1 MMSKVV
7 VLNLG
12 KGTVQ
17 NGFPFV
23 TAQLKLAG
31 KVKQFTGSLP
41 AVPELVEIYRRWQ
54 LFYELLYKAR
64 SINIRSIESL
74 TVNQNQDEDEDND
87 DIIIDEADI
96 THVSDADFN
105 QVSQQLKTNLDNW
118 LDSSEFRSIERQLRK
133 ELHPEDEIHFIIQ
146 TEDNQLRKI
155 PWYNW
160 QFFEDYPHAEMS
172 LSSLNFESGKIK
184 HTSGKKVRILAIIG
198 DSSGIDVETD
208 KQLISSLK
216 DAETVFLVEPQRQQL
231 DELLWDKRGW
241 DILFFAG
248 HSNTGCED
256 NIGNIYIN
264 KTQSLTINELK
275 NALQKAIERG
285 LQIAIFNSCEGLGL
299 AVQLTDLHIPQI
311 IVMREPVPDSV
322 AQQFLKHFLTTFAYG
337 ESFYLAVREARERLQ
352 GIEGEFP
359 GASWLPVI
367 FQNPAEIPP
376 TWQQLR
382 DKIDSIPS
390 PSPPPIRSYN
400 KPKKST
406 VILSSLFITALLMG
420 LRWLGVMQPWELKAF
435 DFLMQKMPAEK
446 ADKRILI
453 VGADEEDI
461 SNDKY
466 GYPIPDETLNQ
477 LLEKIQTYQPAAI
490 GVDIFRDQPV
500 FKSNNK
506 NPQQQTQINQWEKNK
521 NLIAICAGNN
531 LKNSVAPPPNI
542 NKQQVGYADLFDDKP
557 QTQKQDDTIR
567 RYLLSRSPNALT
579 DASRCNTSYSFAWQ
593 LLYRYFRNKSKSQ
606 PPSQSQQ
613 ISVTTVDNNWQFG
626 DTIIK
631 RLQPQS
637 GGYQNLDASGNQLLI
652 NYRNTPIIAQQVTIR
667 DILENSNKFN
677 PDWVK
682 DRIVLVGITAT
693 SIRDI
698 HDTPQG
704 EIRGLFIH
712 AHAISQILS
721 AVEDNRTLIWWLP
734 QWGDAT
740 LVFLFSCVG
749 GIIIWFWGNS
759 KHQIIAISS
768 AAIVLYIVCWF
779 ALTKGAWFPLVPSTL
794 ALLGTGGIVVV
805 LRMRNRETINN
816 YQ

>member
-1 MMSKVV
+1 MSKVI

-12 KGTVQ
+12 KGSVQ
-17 NGFPFV
+17 TGFPFV
-23 TAQLKLAG
+23 TAQLKLSG
-31 KVKQFTGSLP
+31 KVMQFTGSLP
-41 AVPELVEIYRRWQ
+41 AIPELVEIYRRWQ

-64 SINIRSIESL
+64 STNIRSIQPL
-74 TVNQNQDEDEDND
+74 TINQNEVEDDDEDD
-87 DIIIDEADI
+87 DIVIDESDI
-96 THVSDADFN
+96 THVSHADFN
-105 QVSQQLKTNLDNW
+105 NVCQQLKINLNNW

-133 ELHPEDEIHFIIQ
+133 ELHPEDEIHFIVQ

-160 QFFEDYPHAEMS
+160 QFFEDYPRTEMS
-172 LSSLNFESGKIK
+172 LSSLNFEPGKIK

-198 DSSGIDVETD
+198 DSSGIDVEID
-208 KQLISSLK
+208 KKLIASLT
-216 DAETVFLVEPQRQQL
+216 DAETVFLVEPQRQEL

-248 HSNTGCED
+248 HSNTGCDD

-264 KTQSLTINELK
+264 KTDSLTINELK

-285 LQIAIFNSCEGLGL
+285 LQLAIFNSCEGLGL
-299 AVQLTDLHIPQI
+299 AAQLTDLRIPQI

-322 AQQFLKHFLTTFAYG
+322 AQQFLKHFLTIFAGG

-382 DKIDSIPS
+382 DKVDFNPTSTIPVQ
-390 PSPPPIRSYN
+390 PYI
-400 KPKKST
+400 KPKIST
-406 VILSSLFITALLMG
+406 VFLSSVIITILLMG
-420 LRWLGVMQPWELKAF
+420 LRWLGVMQPFELKAF

-466 GYPIPDETLNQ
+466 GYPIPDKTLNQ

-500 FKSNNK
+500 LKNDNK
-506 NPQQQTQINQWEKNK
+506 NSQQQTLLNQWEENK

-531 LKNSVAPPPNI
+531 LNNSVAPPPNI
-542 NKQQVGYADLFDDKP
+542 DKKQVGYVDLFDDKS
-557 QTQKQDDTIR
+557 QTLAEDDTIR
-567 RYLLSRSPNALT
+567 RYLLSRSPNAIT
-579 DASRCNTSYSFAWQ
+579 NASRCNTSYSFAWQ
-593 LLYRYFRNKSKSQ
+593 LLYRYFKNK
-606 PPSQSQQ
+606 Q
-613 ISVTTVDNNWQFG
+613 IPVTTVNSNWQFG
-626 DTIIK
+626 DTVIK
-631 RLQPQS
+631 RLHSQS

-712 AHAISQILS
+712 AHTISQILS

-734 QWGDAT
+734 QWGDT
-740 LVFLFSCVG
+740 ILVLFFSCVG
-749 GIIIWFWGNS
+749 GIIIWHWQNP

-768 AAIVLYIVCWF
+768 AAIILYLVCWF
-779 ALTKGAWFPLVPSTL
+779 AFTKGAWFPLIPSIL
-794 ALLGTGGIVVV
+794 ALLGTGGIVTVWT
-805 LRMRNRETINN
+805 MKREKVIGNW
-816 YQ
+816 

>member
-1 MMSKVV
+1 MSKVI

-12 KGTVQ
+12 NGSVQ
-17 NGFPFV
+17 TGFPFV
-23 TAQLKLAG
+23 TAQLKLSG
-31 KVKQFTGSLP
+31 KVMQFTGSLP
-41 AVPELVEIYRRWQ
+41 AIPELAEIYRRWQ

-64 SINIRSIESL
+64 STNIRSIQPL
-74 TVNQNQDEDEDND
+74 TINQNQDEDEDDDD
-87 DIIIDEADI
+87 DIIIDESDI
-96 THVSDADFN
+96 THVSHADFN
-105 QVSQQLKTNLDNW
+105 NVCQQLKINLNNW
-118 LDSSEFRSIERQLRK
+118 LDSPEFRSIERQLRK

-160 QFFEDYPHAEMS
+160 QFFEDYPRTEMS
-172 LSSLNFESGKIK
+172 LSSLNFEPGKIK

-198 DSSGIDVETD
+198 DSSGIDVEID
-208 KQLISSLK
+208 KRLIASLT

-248 HSNTGCED
+248 HSNTGCDD

-264 KTQSLTINELK
+264 KTNSLTINELK
-275 NALQKAIERG
+275 NALNKAIERG
-285 LQIAIFNSCEGLGL
+285 LQLAIFNSCEGLGL
-299 AVQLTDLHIPQI
+299 AAQLTDLRIPQI

-322 AQQFLKHFLTTFAYG
+322 AQQFLKHFLTIFAGG

-382 DKIDSIPS
+382 DKVDSIPAAKTL
-390 PSPPPIRSYN
+390 PVRPYI
-400 KPKKST
+400 KPKIST
-406 VILSSLFITALLMG
+406 VVLSSIFITALFMG
-420 LRWLGVMQPWELKAF
+420 LRWLGIMQPWELKAL
-435 DFLMQKMPAEK
+435 DFLMQKMPIEK

-466 GYPIPDETLNQ
+466 GYPIPDKTLGQ

-500 FKSNNK
+500 FRSDNK
-506 NPQQQTQINQWEKNK
+506 NTHQQTLINQWQENK

-531 LKNSVAPPPNI
+531 LSNSVAPPPNI
-542 NKQQVGYADLFDDKP
+542 DKKQVGYADLFDDKS

-567 RYLLSRSPNALT
+567 RYLLSRSPNAIT
-579 DASRCNTSYSFAWQ
+579 NASRCNTSYSFAWQ
-593 LLYRYFRNKSKSQ
+593 LLYRYFRNKRI
-606 PPSQSQQ
+606 P
-613 ISVTTVDNNWQFG
+613 VTTVDSNWQFG

-631 RLQPQS
+631 RLQSQS
-637 GGYQNLDASGNQLLI
+637 SGYQNLDASGNQLLI
-652 NYRNTPIIAQQVTIR
+652 NYRNTPKIAQQVTIR

-682 DRIVLVGITAT
+682 DRIVLIGITAT

-704 EIRGLFIH
+704 EIRGLYIH

-721 AVEDNRTLIWWLP
+721 AVEDNRTLTWWLP
-734 QWGDAT
+734 QWGDT
-740 LVFLFSCVG
+740 ILVFLFSCTG
-749 GIIIWFWGNS
+749 GIIIWIWQNRT
-759 KHQIIAISS
+759 HQIIAISS
-768 AAIVLYIVCWF
+768 AAIILYIVCWF
-779 ALTKGAWFPLVPSTL
+779 ALTKGGWFPLIPSTL
-794 ALLGTGGIVVV
+794 ALLGTSGIVVV
-805 LRMRNRETINN
+805 WTMKIEKVIGNG
-816 YQ
+816 

>member
-1 MMSKVV
+1 MSKVI

-12 KGTVQ
+12 NGSVQ
-17 NGFPFV
+17 TGFPFV
-23 TAQLKLAG
+23 TAQLKLSG
-31 KVKQFTGSLP
+31 KVMQFTGSLP
-41 AVPELVEIYRRWQ
+41 AIPELAEIYRRWQ

-64 SINIRSIESL
+64 STNIRSIQPL
-74 TVNQNQDEDEDND
+74 TINQNQDEDEDDDD
-87 DIIIDEADI
+87 DIIIDESDI
-96 THVSDADFN
+96 THVSHADFN
-105 QVSQQLKTNLDNW
+105 NVCQQLKINLNNW
-118 LDSSEFRSIERQLRK
+118 LDSPEFRSIERQLRK

-160 QFFEDYPHAEMS
+160 QFFEDYPRTEMS
-172 LSSLNFESGKIK
+172 LSSLNFEPGKIK

-198 DSSGIDVETD
+198 DSSGIDVEID
-208 KQLISSLK
+208 KRLIASLT

-248 HSNTGCED
+248 HSNTGCDD

-264 KTQSLTINELK
+264 KTNSLTINELK
-275 NALQKAIERG
+275 NALNKAIERG
-285 LQIAIFNSCEGLGL
+285 LQLAIFNSCEGLGL
-299 AVQLTDLHIPQI
+299 AAQLTDLRIPQI

-322 AQQFLKHFLTTFAYG
+322 AQQFLKHFLTIFAGG

-382 DKIDSIPS
+382 DKVDSIPAAKTL
-390 PSPPPIRSYN
+390 PVRPYI
-400 KPKKST
+400 KPKIST
-406 VILSSLFITALLMG
+406 VVLSSIFITALFMG
-420 LRWLGVMQPWELKAF
+420 LRWLGIMQPWELKAL
-435 DFLMQKMPAEK
+435 DFLMQKMPIEK

-466 GYPIPDETLNQ
+466 GYPIPDKTLGQ

-500 FKSNNK
+500 SGRDNK
-506 NPQQQTQINQWEKNK
+506 NSQKQYLINQWKENK

-531 LKNSVAPPPNI
+531 LKNSVAPPPNVD
-542 NKQQVGYADLFDDKP
+542 KKQVGYADLFDDKS

-567 RYLLSRSPNALT
+567 RYLLSRSPNAIT
-579 DASRCNTSYSFAWQ
+579 NASRCNTSYSFAWQ
-593 LLYRYFRNKSKSQ
+593 LLYRYFRNKRI
-606 PPSQSQQ
+606 P
-613 ISVTTVDNNWQFG
+613 VTTVDSNWQFG

-631 RLQPQS
+631 RLQSQS
-637 GGYQNLDASGNQLLI
+637 SGYQNLDASGNQLLI
-652 NYRNTPIIAQQVTIR
+652 NYRNTPKIAQQVTIR

-682 DRIVLVGITAT
+682 DRIVLIGITAT

-704 EIRGLFIH
+704 EIRGLYIH

-721 AVEDNRTLIWWLP
+721 AVEDNRTLTWWLP
-734 QWGDAT
+734 QWGDT
-740 LVFLFSCVG
+740 ILVFLFSCTG
-749 GIIIWFWGNS
+749 GIIIWIWQNRT
-759 KHQIIAISS
+759 HQIIAISS
-768 AAIVLYIVCWF
+768 AAIILYIVCWF
-779 ALTKGAWFPLVPSTL
+779 ALTKGGWFPLIPSTL
-794 ALLGTGGIVVV
+794 ALLGTSGIVVV
-805 LRMRNRETINN
+805 WTMKIEKVIGNG
-816 YQ
+816 

>member
-1 MMSKVV
+1 MSKVI

-12 KGTVQ
+12 KGNLQT
-17 NGFPFV
+17 GFPFV
-23 TAQLKLAG
+23 TAQLKLSG
-31 KVKQFTGSLP
+31 KVMQFTGSLP
-41 AVPELVEIYRRWQ
+41 AIPELIEIYRRWQ

-64 SINIRSIESL
+64 SINIRSIQPL
-74 TVNQNQDEDEDND
+74 TINQNEDEDDEDD
-87 DIIIDEADI
+87 DIVIDESDI
-96 THVSDADFN
+96 THVSHADFTN
-105 QVSQQLKTNLDNW
+105 VCQQLKINLDNW
-118 LDSSEFRSIERQLRK
+118 LDSSQFRTIERQLRK

-172 LSSLNFESGKIK
+172 LSSLNFEPGKIK

-198 DSSGIDVETD
+198 DSNGIDVETD
-208 KQLISSLK
+208 KQLIANLT

-231 DELLWDKRGW
+231 DEMLWDKRGW

-248 HSNTGCED
+248 HSNTRCDD

-264 KTQSLTINELK
+264 NSDSLTIKELK
-275 NALQKAIERG
+275 NALHKAIQRG
-285 LQIAIFNSCEGLGL
+285 LQLAIFNSCEGLGL
-299 AVQLTDLHIPQI
+299 AAQLTDLHIPQI

-322 AQQFLKHFLTTFAYG
+322 AQQFLKHFLTIFAGG
-337 ESFYLAVREARERLQ
+337 ESFYLSVREARERLQ
-352 GIEGEFP
+352 GIETEFP

-376 TWQQLR
+376 SWQQLR
-382 DKIDSIPS
+382 DKVDFIPPAK
-390 PSPPPIRSYN
+390 PSVVHPYI
-400 KPKKST
+400 KPKTKPKIST
-406 VILSSLFITALLMG
+406 VILSSVIITILLMG
-420 LRWLGVMQPWELKAF
+420 LRWLGIIQPWELKAF
-435 DFLMQKMPAEK
+435 DFLMLRMPVEK

-453 VGADEEDI
+453 IGADEEDI
-461 SNDKY
+461 SSNKY
-466 GYPIPDETLNQ
+466 GYPIPDRTLSQ

-500 FKSNNK
+500 TSNSK
-506 NPQQQTQINQWEKNK
+506 NNRQQTLLNQWKENK
-521 NLIAICAGNN
+521 NLIAICAGSN

-542 NKQQVGYADLFDDKP
+542 AKNQVGYVDLFDDKS
-557 QTQKQDDTIR
+557 QTQNQDDTIR
-567 RYLLSRSPNALT
+567 RYLLSRSPNPIT
-579 DASRCNTSYSFAWQ
+579 NNSRCNSSYSFAWQ
-593 LLYRYFRNKSKSQ
+593 LLYRYFKSKAKSQ
-606 PPSQSQQ
+606 GIP
-613 ISVTTVDNNWQFG
+613 VTTVDKNWQFG
-626 DTIIK
+626 DTVIT

-652 NYRNTPIIAQQVTIR
+652 NYRNAPIIAQQVTIR
-667 DILENSNKFN
+667 DVLENSNNFN

-682 DRIVLVGITAT
+682 NRIILIGITAT

-734 QWGDAT
+734 QWQDT
-740 LVFLFSCVG
+740 IFVLLFSTTG
-749 GIIIWFWGNS
+749 GIIIWFWQNRI
-759 KHQIIAISS
+759 HQTIAVSS
-768 AAIVLYIVCWF
+768 AAIILYIVCWF
-779 ALTKGAWFPLVPSTL
+779 ALTKGGWLPLIPSML
-794 ALLGTGGIVVV
+794 ALLGTSGVVV
-805 LRMRNRETINN
+805 LSVRKGDGEIGRLGDKG
-816 YQ
+816 

>member
-1 MMSKVV
+1 MSKVI

-12 KGTVQ
+12 NGSVQ
-17 NGFPFV
+17 TGFPFV
-23 TAQLKLAG
+23 TAQLKLSG
-31 KVKQFTGSLP
+31 KVMQFTGSLP
-41 AVPELVEIYRRWQ
+41 AIPELAEIYRRWQ

-64 SINIRSIESL
+64 STNIRSIQPL
-74 TVNQNQDEDEDND
+74 TINQNEVEDEDEDD
-87 DIIIDEADI
+87 DIIIDESDI
-96 THVSDADFN
+96 THVSHADFN
-105 QVSQQLKTNLDNW
+105 NVCQQLKINLNNW
-118 LDSSEFRSIERQLRK
+118 LDSPEFRSIERQLRK

-160 QFFEDYPHAEMS
+160 QFFEDYPRTEMS
-172 LSSLNFESGKIK
+172 LSSLNFEPGKIK

-198 DSSGIDVETD
+198 DSSGIDVEID
-208 KQLISSLK
+208 KRLIASLT

-248 HSNTGCED
+248 HSNTGCDD

-264 KTQSLTINELK
+264 KTNSLTINELK
-275 NALQKAIERG
+275 NALNKAIERG
-285 LQIAIFNSCEGLGL
+285 LQLAIFNSCEGLGL
-299 AVQLTDLHIPQI
+299 AAQLTDLRIPQI

-322 AQQFLKHFLTTFAYG
+322 AQQFLKHFLTIFAGG

-382 DKIDSIPS
+382 DKVDSIPAAKTL
-390 PSPPPIRSYN
+390 PVRPYI
-400 KPKKST
+400 KPKIST
-406 VILSSLFITALLMG
+406 VVLSSVFITALFMG
-420 LRWLGVMQPWELKAF
+420 LRWLGIMQPWELKAL
-435 DFLMQKMPAEK
+435 DFLMQKMPIEK

-466 GYPIPDETLNQ
+466 GYPIPDKTLGQ

-500 FKSNNK
+500 SGRDNK
-506 NPQQQTQINQWEKNK
+506 NSQKQYLINQWKENK

-531 LKNSVAPPPNI
+531 LSNSVAPPPNI
-542 NKQQVGYADLFDDKP
+542 DKKQVGYADLFDDKS

-567 RYLLSRSPNALT
+567 RYLLSRSPNAIT
-579 DASRCNTSYSFAWQ
+579 NASRCNTSYSFAWQ
-593 LLYRYFRNKSKSQ
+593 LLYRYFRNKRI
-606 PPSQSQQ
+606 P
-613 ISVTTVDNNWQFG
+613 VTTVDSNWQFG

-631 RLQPQS
+631 RLQSQS
-637 GGYQNLDASGNQLLI
+637 SGYQNLDASGNQLLI
-652 NYRNTPIIAQQVTIR
+652 NYRNTPKIAQQVTIR

-682 DRIVLVGITAT
+682 DRIVLIGITAT

-704 EIRGLFIH
+704 EIRGLYIH

-721 AVEDNRTLIWWLP
+721 AVEDNRTLTWWLP
-734 QWGDAT
+734 QWGDT
-740 LVFLFSCVG
+740 ILVFLFSTTG
-749 GIIIWFWGNS
+749 GIIFWIWQNRT
-759 KHQIIAISS
+759 HQIIAISS
-768 AAIVLYIVCWF
+768 AAIILYIVCWF
-779 ALTKGAWFPLVPSTL
+779 ALTKGGWFPLIPSTL
-794 ALLGTGGIVVV
+794 ALLGTSGIVVV
-805 LRMRNRETINN
+805 WTMKIEKVIGNG
-816 YQ
+816 

>member
-1 MMSKVV
+1 MSKVI

-12 KGTVQ
+12 NGSVQ
-17 NGFPFV
+17 TGFPFV
-23 TAQLKLAG
+23 TAQLKLSG
-31 KVKQFTGSLP
+31 KVMQFTGSLP
-41 AVPELVEIYRRWQ
+41 AIPELAEIYRRWQ

-64 SINIRSIESL
+64 STNIRSIQPL
-74 TVNQNQDEDEDND
+74 TINQNEDEDEDEDD
-87 DIIIDEADI
+87 DIIIDESDI
-96 THVSDADFN
+96 THVSHADFN
-105 QVSQQLKTNLDNW
+105 NVCQQLKINLNNW
-118 LDSSEFRSIERQLRK
+118 LDSPEFRSIERQLRK

-160 QFFEDYPHAEMS
+160 QFFEDYPRTEMS
-172 LSSLNFESGKIK
+172 LSSLNFEPGKIK

-198 DSSGIDVETD
+198 DSSGIDVEID
-208 KQLISSLK
+208 KRLIASLT

-248 HSNTGCED
+248 HSNTGCDD

-264 KTQSLTINELK
+264 KTNSLTINELK
-275 NALQKAIERG
+275 NALNKAIERG
-285 LQIAIFNSCEGLGL
+285 LQLAIFNSCEGLGL
-299 AVQLTDLHIPQI
+299 ATQLNDLHIPQI

-322 AQQFLKHFLTTFAYG
+322 AQQFLKHFLTIFAGG

-382 DKIDSIPS
+382 DKVDSIPAAKTL
-390 PSPPPIRSYN
+390 PVRPYV
-400 KPKKST
+400 KPKIST
-406 VILSSLFITALLMG
+406 LVLSSVFITALLMG
-420 LRWLGVMQPWELKAF
+420 LRWLGIMQPWELKAL
-435 DFLMQKMPAEK
+435 DFLMQKMPIEK

-453 VGADEEDI
+453 IGADEEDI

-466 GYPIPDETLNQ
+466 GYPIPDTTLDQ

-500 FKSNNK
+500 SRSNNK
-506 NPQQQTQINQWEKNK
+506 NPQQKTLINQWQENK

-531 LKNSVAPPPNI
+531 LSNSVAPPPNI
-542 NKQQVGYADLFDDKP
+542 DKKQVGYADLFDDKS

-567 RYLLSRSPNALT
+567 RYLLSRSPNAIT
-579 DASRCNTSYSFAWQ
+579 NASRCNTSYSFAWQ
-593 LLYRYFRNKSKSQ
+593 LLYRYFRNKRI
-606 PPSQSQQ
+606 P
-613 ISVTTVDNNWQFG
+613 VTTVDSNWQFG
-626 DTIIK
+626 NTIIK
-631 RLQPQS
+631 RLQS
-637 GGYQNLDASGNQLLI
+637 RSSGYQNLDARGNQLLI
-652 NYRNTPIIAQQVTIR
+652 NYRNTPKIAQQVTIR

-682 DRIVLVGITAT
+682 DRIVLIGITAT

-704 EIRGLFIH
+704 EIRGLYIH

-721 AVEDNRTLIWWLP
+721 AVEDNRTLTWWLP
-734 QWGDAT
+734 QWGDT
-740 LVFLFSCVG
+740 ILVFLFSSTG
-749 GIIIWFWGNS
+749 GIIFWIWQNRT
-759 KHQIIAISS
+759 HQIIAISS
-768 AAIVLYIVCWF
+768 AAIILYIVCWF
-779 ALTKGAWFPLVPSTL
+779 ALTKGGWFPLIPSTL
-794 ALLGTGGIVVV
+794 ALLGTSGIVAVWT
-805 LRMRNRETINN
+805 MKREKVIGNG
-816 YQ
+816 

>member
-1 MMSKVV
+1 MSKVV

-12 KGTVQ
+12 KGSVQ
-17 NGFPFV
+17 TGFPFV
-23 TAQLKLAG
+23 TAQLKLSG
-31 KVKQFTGSLP
+31 KVMQFTGSLP
-41 AVPELVEIYRRWQ
+41 ALPKLVELYRRWQ

-64 SINIRSIESL
+64 SINIRSIQPL
-74 TVNQNQDEDEDND
+74 INQDEDDD
-87 DIIIDEADI
+87 DITIDEADI

-105 QVSQQLKTNLDNW
+105 DVCQQLKINLDNW
-118 LDSSEFRSIERQLRK
+118 LDSPEFRTIERQLRK

-172 LSSLNFESGKIK
+172 LSSLNFEPGKIK

-198 DSSGIDVETD
+198 DSTGIDVETD
-208 KQLISSLK
+208 KQLIANLTGVE
-216 DAETVFLVEPQRQQL
+216 AVFLVEPQRQQL

-248 HSNTGCED
+248 HSNTQYDD

-264 KTQSLTINELK
+264 NTDSLTINELK
-275 NALQKAIERG
+275 NALHKAIERG
-285 LQIAIFNSCEGLGL
+285 LQLAIFNSCEGLGL
-299 AVQLTDLHIPQI
+299 AAQLTDLHIPQI

-322 AQQFLKHFLTTFAYG
+322 AQQFLKHFLTIFAYG

-382 DKIDSIPS
+382 DKVDSIPFPL
-390 PSPPPIRSYN
+390 PSSILPYI
-400 KPKKST
+400 KPKIYT
-406 VILSSLFITALLMG
+406 VISIGVFITVLLMG

-435 DFLMQKMPAEK
+435 DFLMQKMPVEK

-461 SNDKY
+461 STNRY
-466 GYPIPDETLNQ
+466 GYPLPDETLSQ
-477 LLEKIQTYQPAAI
+477 LLAKIQTYQPAAI

-500 FKSNNK
+500 LINNSNQNNDQK
-506 NPQQQTQINQWEKNK
+506 NIIDRWQENK

-531 LKNSVAPPPNI
+531 LKNSIAPPPNI
-542 NKQQVGYADLFDDKP
+542 APQQVGFVDLFDDKS
-557 QTQKQDDTIR
+557 QTQEQDDTIR
-567 RYLLSRSPNALT
+567 RYLLSRSPNAISNT
-579 DASRCNTSYSFAWQ
+579 SRCNTSYSFAWQ
-593 LLYRYFRNKSKSQ
+593 LAYRYFKSKEI
-606 PPSQSQQ
+606 P
-613 ISVTTVDNNWQFG
+613 VKTVDKNWQFG
-626 DTIIK
+626 DTVIK
-631 RLQPQS
+631 RLQPRS

-652 NYRNTPIIAQQVTIR
+652 NYRNTPTIAQQVTIR
-667 DILENSNKFN
+667 DVLDSSNNFNSE
-677 PDWVK
+677 WIK
-682 DRIVLVGITAT
+682 DRIVLIGITAT
-693 SIRDI
+693 SIRDL
-698 HDTPQG
+698 HDTPYG

-712 AHAISQILS
+712 AHGISQILS
-721 AVEDNRTLIWWLP
+721 AVEDNRALIWWLP
-734 QWGDAT
+734 QWGDT
-740 LVFLFSCVG
+740 ILVLFFSCVG
-749 GIIIWFWGNS
+749 GIIIWYWRNP

-768 AAIVLYIVCWF
+768 AAIILYIVCWF
-779 ALTKGAWFPLVPSTL
+779 ALTKGVWFPLIPSMFG
-794 ALLGTGGIVVV
+794 LLGTGGFVAVYSIK
-805 LRMRNRETINN
+805 LSGRKIGSNI
-816 YQ
+816 